1 MHRNYQMDQL
11 AEQIADLNDQMGDIK
26 VKMVDKDQM
35 ADQIADLNE
44 QMGDIKVKIVN
55 KDQMSEQI
63 GDLKD
68 HMANHTMEL
77 KELIER
83 HMEGN

>member
-1 MHRNYQMDQL
+1 MGNDNTTTTISCKDKGVVSFTHRNYQMDQL
-11 AEQIADLNDQMGDIK
+11 AEQIADLNEQMGDIK

-35 ADQIADLNE
+35 
-44 QMGDIKVKIVN
+44 
-55 KDQMSEQI
+55 SEQI

-68 HMANHTMEL
+68 QMANHTMEL

-83 HMEGN
+83 HMAGN